1 MDQKL
6 VDFAKNLKAN
16 GSTQDEV
23 LRELRKVNSSMIDTI
38 AAIRFVYDVGL
49 GQAKDIV
56 ALSPY
61 WNSIH
66 QAHKRFCGYRCW
78 VTCMNIVDLTALV
91 YHTGRFGYL

>member
-6 VDFAKNLKAN
+6 VDLAKNLKAN

-23 LRELRKVNSSMIDTI
+23 LRELRKVSSSMIDAI
-38 AAIRFVYDVGL
+38 AAIRFAYGVGL

-56 ALSPY
+56 ALSPH

-66 QAHKRFCGYRCW
+66 QAHNGLHDTLEKIAKQSNGDSSEQKCKTLRK
-78 VTCMNIVDLTALV
+78 
-91 YHTGRFGYL
+91 